1 MTGIPATNM
10 AAFSLNLPAGK
21 AQAGSAKN
29 MEQSFAD
36 IMNGSGSQT
45 EAPAGRG
52 KIKASANA
60 SESEKQ
66 PIEKAGSSRAG
77 QISDEKA
84 EAGKTSE
91 KLSPKESGQVEE
103 TAAGLKE
110 EIADAMDVTVEELE
124 EAMEVLGLS
133 LGELAN
139 PINLAKLTA
148 EMVEEMDGLTLVT
161 DEAAFEGLKELSGQ
175 VTAAVEELAG
185 ELGMRPE
192 EIVSMLEEAAA
203 ARTSEGNE
211 QPEKV
216 LVPSGEEPLA
226 HEELTEEVD
235 NKVDNKVVKAF
246 QMPTEE
252 EASDEIPEE
261 VPDEAPAEEEGK
273 GYTTKHEIKY
283 ATIPEETSV
292 KEAEPAKQQASQEGF
307 KDNSKQPK
315 DQAGLAR
322 GETAPIQQQ
331 AVFVEGKAAASAEM
345 EAPLPT
351 VDPQSI
357 LNQIGEAVRVTGGE
371 DFTSMEMQLHPE
383 SLGTLHLQVRAKEGV
398 ITAQFTTESETVK
411 QVLEAQVIQ
420 LREKLENQ
428 GVKVEAVEVLV
439 ASHEFERNLEKG
451 SSQEKNAYEA
461 KKVTRRR
468 INLNV
473 PEGEET
479 ELTEEEKD
487 AVEIQKD
494 MMERNGNTLDYM
506 V

>member
-10 AAFSLNLPAGK
+10 TAFSLNLPAGK
-21 AQAGSAKN
+21 AQASSAKN

-45 EAPAGRG
+45 EAAADGG

-60 SESEKQ
+60 SESDKQ
-66 PIEKAGSSRAG
+66 PFEKNGSSRPE
-77 QISDEKA
+77 QISDEKV
-84 EAGKTSE
+84 ETGKSSE
-91 KLSPKESGQVEE
+91 KLSTEESEQVEE
-103 TAAGLKE
+103 TVEDLKVK
-110 EIADAMDVTVEELE
+110 IADAMDVTVEELE
-124 EAMEVLGLS
+124 AAMETLGLS
-133 LGELAN
+133 LGDLVN

-148 EMVEEMDGLTLVT
+148 EIVEEMDGLTLVT
-161 DEAAFEGLKELSGQ
+161 DEAVFEGLKELSRQ
-175 VTAAVEELAG
+175 VTATVEELAS
-185 ELGMRPE
+185 ELNMKPE
-192 EIVSMLEEAAA
+192 EIVSMLEEATA
-203 ARTSEGNE
+203 TKTLEENE
-211 QPEKV
+211 QPDKV
-216 LVPSGEEPLA
+216 LVPSEEETFVQA
-226 HEELTEEVD
+226 EELTEEVD
-235 NKVDNKVVKAF
+235 NKAVKAF

-252 EASDEIPEE
+252 E
-261 VPDEAPAEEEGK
+261 VPDKAPMVEEEK
-273 GYTTKHEIKY
+273 EYTTKHEIKHEIKH
-283 ATIPEETSV
+283 ATVPKETSV
-292 KEAEPAKQQASQEGF
+292 KEAEPAEQQASQEGF
-307 KDNSKQPK
+307 KDSSRQPK
-315 DQAGLAR
+315 QQRGLVQEAA
-322 GETAPIQQQ
+322 TPIQQP
-331 AVFVEGKAAASAEM
+331 AVFAEGKLAAPVKM

-398 ITAQFTTESETVK
+398 ITAQFTTESEAVK

-461 KKVTRRR
+461 KKVTRRK

-479 ELTEEEKD
+479 ELTEEEQD

>member
-10 AAFSLNLPAGK
+10 TAFSLNLPAGK
-21 AQAGSAKN
+21 AQASSAKN

-45 EAPAGRG
+45 EAAADGG
-52 KIKASANA
+52 KIKASPNA
-60 SESEKQ
+60 SESGKQ
-66 PIEKAGSSRAG
+66 PFEKNGSSRPER
-77 QISDEKA
+77 ISDEKA
-84 EAGKTSE
+84 ETGKSSE
-91 KLSPKESGQVEE
+91 KLSLEESGQIEK
-103 TAAGLKE
+103 TAEDLKE
-110 EIADAMDVTVEELE
+110 EIADAMDITVEELE
-124 EAMEVLGLS
+124 TAMEALGLS
-133 LGELAN
+133 LGDLLN

-148 EMVEEMDGLTLVT
+148 EIVEEMDGLTLVT
-161 DEAAFEGLKELSGQ
+161 DEAVFEGLKELSGQ
-175 VTAAVEELAG
+175 VTATVEELAS
-185 ELGMRPE
+185 ELGMKPE
-192 EIVSMLEEAAA
+192 EIVSMLEEAAKA
-203 ARTSEGNE
+203 PEGNE
-211 QPEKV
+211 QPEKA
-216 LVPSGEEPLA
+216 LVSGEEEALMQAEDLA
-226 HEELTEEVD
+226 GEEADKEA
-235 NKVDNKVVKAF
+235 VKAF
-246 QMPTEE
+246 QPTENVQ
-252 EASDEIPEE
+252 DE
-261 VPDEAPAEEEGK
+261 VPAAKESRE
-273 GYTTKHEIKY
+273 Y
-283 ATIPEETSV
+283 ATIAKETSANGTSV
-292 KEAEPAKQQASQEGF
+292 KETASAGQQTAQEGL
-307 KDNSKQPK
+307 KDDSRQSKSRN
-315 DQAGLAR
+315 GL
-322 GETAPIQQQ
+322 GQETAASIQQP
-331 AVFVEGKAAASAEM
+331 AAFAEGKAAVPVKM

-383 SLGTLHLQVRAKEGV
+383 SLGTLHLQVRAKEGI
-398 ITAQFTTESETVK
+398 ITAQFTTESEAVK

-451 SSQEKNAYEA
+451 GSQEKNAYEA
-461 KKVTRRR
+461 KKVTRRK

-479 ELTEEEKD
+479 ELTEEEQD